1 MFKKKN
7 VGGEHFSST
16 EGEKLPLI
24 YQSINSTAVT
34 LTKKPSRDDSFAS
47 VQISVKQALQDPW
60 TPAVVVFI
68 TMRGDVVVT
77 QFPGVVL
84 DASVAVHIE
93 KAKEVLR
100 EFWAENSQGK
110 YLALTDE
117 DDVLDSIWFVR
128 NYNSEFEDAY
138 AAARYEWDHSDEE
151 FFHFMK
157 ESLALHGYIVES
169 VPFEEYLS

>member
-1 MFKKKN
+1 MFETKN
-7 VGGEHFSST
+7 VGGKHSSGAGS
-16 EGEKLPLI
+16 EELPLI

-34 LTKKPSRDDSFAS
+34 LTKQPSWDDSFAS
-47 VQISVKQALQDPW
+47 VQISVKQALQDLW

-68 TMRGDVVVT
+68 TLCGDVVVT
-77 QFPGVVL
+77 PFPGVVL

-93 KAKEVLR
+93 KAKGILR

-110 YLALTDE
+110 YIALTDE

-138 AAARYEWDHSDEE
+138 AAARYEWDQSDEE

-157 ESLALHGYIVES
+157 ESLASHGYIVES

>member
-1 MFKKKN
+1 MFEKKN

-47 VQISVKQALQDPW
+47 VQISVKQALQAPW

-93 KAKEVLR
+93 KRKGFSVNSGQKTPKGSTLHLR
-100 EFWAENSQGK
+100 MRTMYWTQYGSSATIIRSLRMPMRQHAMNGTI
-110 YLALTDE
+110 LTRSS
-117 DDVLDSIWFVR
+117 SI
-128 NYNSEFEDAY
+128 S
-138 AAARYEWDHSDEE
+138 
-151 FFHFMK
+151 
-157 ESLALHGYIVES
+157 
-169 VPFEEYLS
+169 